1 MIQKHIDILR
11 KEWYRLNNMSTK
23 DMDARQLAIHI
34 GQKSGIIKAMHLLN
48 LHAGAEQNT
57 EETIQYSLSTHEE
70 QSEFAKKRNYHY
82 TNTDNPIDF
91 PK

>member
-1 MIQKHIDILR
+1 MTQKHIDILR

-23 DMDARQLAIHI
+23 DMDPRQLAIHI
-34 GQKSGIIKAMHLLN
+34 GQKSGIIKAMHLISQDEL
-48 LHAGAEQNT
+48 A
-57 EETIQYSLSTHEE
+57 THEE
-70 QSEFAKKRNYHY
+70 QQIFDKKRNYHY